1 MMFGLFGN
9 KTSEQDLQKI
19 KSLGQDNQHLQQ
31 RIAELE
37 QQLAEVRQSTTEH
50 QQNLNGSK
58 QISDIW
64 LTGQSHVQGVRD
76 ALHTTADTLAHEKER
91 LAGHEQLFAD
101 SAEILDDTVSG
112 LNQID
117 DIAERGVNHATEL
130 STLAGNISNF
140 VVVINSIA
148 EQTNLL
154 ALNAAIEAARAGE
167 SGRGFAVVAEEV
179 RNLAMRASES
189 TKEINNLVEKIE
201 QGTRTI
207 EANIN
212 DVSQQSRNLVENT
225 GQVREKVS
233 NVLEMSHSMR
243 EVINSTAEQTFLS
256 TTQLDHLVF
265 KTRVY
270 DALLGNAHVN
280 ASDLSDH
287 HHCNLGQWY
296 QGEGAKK
303 YGSNSDFKAL
313 DSVHRKVH
321 EAGKA
326 ALDERRNGVS
336 ETTLNKLRQMEEAS
350 EEVMMLIDRLANSA
364 G

>member
-1 MMFGLFGN
+1 MFGLFGN
-9 KTSEQDLQKI
+9 KTREQDLHRI
-19 KSLGQDNQHLQQ
+19 KSLGQENQHLQQ
-31 RIAELE
+31 RITELE
-37 QQLAEVRQSTTEH
+37 QQLAQASHDAAEQNNNDADSRQV
-50 QQNLNGSK
+50 
-58 QISDIW
+58 SDIW
-64 LTGQSHVQGVRD
+64 LAGQSHVQGIRD
-76 ALHTTADTLAHEKER
+76 ALHTTADALGHEKER
-91 LAGHEQLFAD
+91 LAGHEQLFSD

-130 STLAGNISNF
+130 SSLAGNISNF

-179 RNLAMRASES
+179 RNLAMRASDS

-207 EANIN
+207 EDNIN
-212 DVSQQSRNLVENT
+212 DVSQQSRNLVEKT

-243 EVINSTAEQTFLS
+243 EVINSSSERAFLS

-265 KTRVY
+265 KTQVY
-270 DALLGNAHVN
+270 EGVLGSNQVN
-280 ASDLSDH
+280 ATDLGDH

-296 QGEGAKK
+296 QGEGAKRF
-303 YGSNSDFKAL
+303 GSSSDFKAL
-313 DSVHRKVH
+313 DAVHRKVH
-321 EAGKA
+321 ESGKA
-326 ALDERRNGVS
+326 ALDEGRNGVS
-336 ETTLNKLRQMEEAS
+336 KTTLNKLRQMEEAS

>member
-1 MMFGLFGN
+1 MFGLFSN
-9 KTSEQDLQKI
+9 KTSEQDLHKL
-19 KSLGQDNQHLQQ
+19 KSLGQENQHLQQ

-37 QQLAEVRQSTTEH
+37 QQLADAKSHAAE
-50 QQNLNGSK
+50 QQKGMDGSR

-64 LTGQSHVQGVRD
+64 LAGQSHVKGVRD
-76 ALHTTADTLAHEKER
+76 ALYTTADTLAHEKER
-91 LAGHEQLFAD
+91 LTGNEQIFAD

-117 DIAERGVNHATEL
+117 EIAEKGVSHATEL

-201 QGTRTI
+201 AGTRSI

-243 EVINSTAEQTFLS
+243 EVINLTAERAFLS

-265 KTRVY
+265 KTQVY
-270 DALLGNAHVN
+270 DGLLGSGHVKSSEL
-280 ASDLSDH
+280 ADH
-287 HHCNLGQWY
+287 HQCNLGRWY

-303 YGSNSDFKAL
+303 YGSSSDFKAL

-321 EAGKA
+321 EAGKS
-326 ALDERRNGVS
+326 ALQDGAGGVS
-336 ETTLNKLRQMEEAS
+336 EATLAKLRQMEEAS
-350 EEVMMLIDRLANSA
+350 EEVMMLIDRLANSS